1 MVTRIS
7 IWWSWWLWFS
17 CIPLNDVIFVG
28 HSDHLVWMTY
38 MCEVG
43 AHIIGASIK
52 FHHYLLIF
60 LSDINLNYKSVLCCG
75 VFMHQILQNGIF
87 TYSYCNL
94 LYFPFC
100 NYLLRDILLAVFS
113 FYESCNICLRQL
125 LRFIRDSS
133 KKDRV

>member
-1 MVTRIS
+1 
-7 IWWSWWLWFS
+7 
-17 CIPLNDVIFVG
+17 
-28 HSDHLVWMTY
+28 MTY

-100 NYLLRDILLAVFS
+100 NYLLRDILLAVFRSMNHAISVYANYYAS
-113 FYESCNICLRQL
+113 FETRLKKIEYNINTLNSIFSQPQ
-125 LRFIRDSS
+125 SS
-133 KKDRV
+133 TNSGN